1 VSGGPLHAG
10 RTQRLLLWA
19 YAIAVYL
26 FLYAPVITVTIL
38 SFNDSHVVG
47 LPFLGFT
54 TKWFMVV
61 FTRPE
66 LVTAFANSLLLGVV
80 SATIGAALATLLALA
95 FRRPFPGNRLTF
107 YLIIAP
113 IVVPGVVSGVILFV
127 FFSLLKIPLSLWTTA
142 LVAHVTWVLPFSF
155 LSLYPTVHRFD
166 KSLEEAASDLG
177 ATRGVVF
184 RRIVF
189 PLIRPGIIAAWLFAF
204 SLSFDEFV
212 RTLFL
217 AGFDRT
223 LPVQFWYMIVES
235 LSPEAPAMAV
245 VIIVVSVVASL
256 AGALVSRRSA

>member
-1 VSGGPLHAG
+1 MASVTRES
-10 RTQRLLLWA
+10 RLEKMLLWI
-19 YAIAVYL
+19 YASLIYL
-26 FLYAPVITVTIL
+26 FLYAPVITVTVL

-47 LPFLGFT
+47 LPLRGFT
-54 TKWFMVV
+54 MRWFTMV
-61 FTRPE
+61 FTQPE
-66 LVTAFANSLLLGVV
+66 LVTALANSMFLGII
-80 SATIGAALATLLALA
+80 SATIGTSLATLLALA
-95 FRRPFPGNRLTF
+95 YRRRFPGNSTLF

-113 IVVPGVVSGVILFV
+113 VILPGVVGGVILLV
-127 FFSLLKIPLSLWTTA
+127 FFGMIGVQPSLWTTVV
-142 LVAHVTWVLPFSF
+142 VAHVTWVLPFSF
-155 LSLYPTVHRFD
+155 LSLYPVTHRFD

-177 ATRGVVF
+177 ATRFVVF

-217 AGFDRT
+217 TGHERT

-245 VIIVVSVVASL
+245 VIIVISVATSL
-256 AGALVSRRSA
+256 AGAWVSRRSA

>member
-1 VSGGPLHAG
+1 
-10 RTQRLLLWA
+10 
-19 YAIAVYL
+19 
-26 FLYAPVITVTIL
+26 
-38 SFNDSHVVG
+38 
-47 LPFLGFT
+47 
-54 TKWFMVV
+54 
-61 FTRPE
+61 
-66 LVTAFANSLLLGVV
+66 
-80 SATIGAALATLLALA
+80 LLALA